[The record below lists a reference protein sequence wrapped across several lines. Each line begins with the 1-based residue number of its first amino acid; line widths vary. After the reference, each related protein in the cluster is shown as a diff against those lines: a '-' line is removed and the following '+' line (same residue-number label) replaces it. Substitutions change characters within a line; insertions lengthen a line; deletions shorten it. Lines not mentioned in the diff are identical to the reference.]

1 MYSARL
7 ADSAPES
14 RQSKKAPQAFPYKEP
29 AVPPDTDEVAAFLK
43 PSAIREEVMAL
54 TATMSLLLYLD
65 RFCIG
70 IAAKKITA
78 EMELS
83 DLQMGMVFS
92 AFFLSYALFQVPA
105 GWLGERLG
113 PRLMLAGCVLT
124 WSLFTG
130 LMGLVSGLAALLGA
144 RLLLGISQAGAY
156 PLAARINSLWI
167 PYTQRALA
175 NGLVTMGGR
184 FGAALAPFVTANLI
198 DGLFDGDWRPAFWVY
213 ALLGIG
219 WTAVFAW
226 RFRNTPLE
234 HPGCNAAE
242 RELIIKSRPQ
252 EASNP
257 QGRGLRLPWGVALR
271 SPSLWLQ
278 CLSQVASNISWLFL
292 GTWLPTYLMNEY
304 QLDLKLTGTL
314 SSLPL
319 LAGMFGCLLGGIAS
333 DRLVR
338 RLGIRWGR
346 NLLGIGSKVLAGAF
360 MLLSVFA
367 GDAYLATAALVVA
380 SFVNDLGLAATWAYF
395 QDAGGPYV
403 GPLLGFANMFGNLGA
418 AASPLIVAGI
428 SQAFG
433 WHTALYMCSALF
445 VFSGVCW
452 IGMDGRLPIVPEGE
466 RSGERGT

>member
-1 MYSARL
+1 
-7 ADSAPES
+7 
-14 RQSKKAPQAFPYKEP
+14 
-29 AVPPDTDEVAAFLK
+29 
-43 PSAIREEVMAL
+43 MAL
-54 TATMSLLLYLD
+54 TAVMSLLLYLD

-70 IAAKKITA
+70 IAAEKITA

-83 DLQMGMVFS
+83 SLQMGMVFS
-92 AFFLSYALFQVPA
+92 AFFLSYALAQVPA
-105 GWLGERLG
+105 GWLGEKLG
-113 PRLMLAGCVLT
+113 PRVMLAGCVFT

-130 LMGLVSGLAALLGA
+130 LMGLVSGLTALIGA

-156 PLAARINSLWI
+156 PVAARINSLWV

-184 FGAALAPFVTANLI
+184 FGAGLAPFATAYLI
-198 DGLFDGDWRPAFWVY
+198 TLCRNDWRPAFWVY

-219 WTAVFAW
+219 WTAAFAW
-226 RFRNTPLE
+226 RFRDTPLT

-242 RELIIKSRPQ
+242 RALIVKSRPP

-257 QGRGLRLPWGVALR
+257 QGRGVRLPWRIALR

-278 CLSQVASNISWLFL
+278 CLSQVTSNISWLFL
-292 GTWLPTYLMNEY
+292 GTWLPTYLKNEY
-304 QLDLKLTGTL
+304 TLSLELTGIL

-333 DRLVR
+333 DRLVG

-346 NLLGIGSKVLAGAF
+346 NVLGIGSKILAGVF
-360 MLLSVFA
+360 MLLGGFA
-367 GDAYLATAALVVA
+367 ADPYLATGALVVA

-418 AASPLIVAGI
+418 AASPLIVAGVRE
-428 SQAFG
+428 AFG
-433 WHTALYMCSALF
+433 WHMALAMCSALF
-445 VFSGVCW
+445 IISGVCW
-452 IGMDGRLPIVPEGE
+452 IGMDGRVPIVPG
-466 RSGERGT
+466 GERGT